1 MPEDYIPDSFQN
13 RYDWAKNIHDNLDQY
28 AAALGLDSGEV
39 STIKGRLSA
48 IVTNYKAVLD
58 AQRVLDTTVGTAN
71 SGFDVAAPELRR
83 QFAACRKSVGYNDG
97 IGSALAIAPVG
108 GKAAPA
114 SIKPRLKAESH
125 LGFVPITGRKSY
137 AETVN
142 IYMRIAGQT
151 QWKLVVAKRKT
162 FPFDDQTPPAQ
173 PGVAERREYM
183 AIGCI
188 GDSEVGQPSDI
199 ITVLHG

>member
-1 MPEDYIPDSFQN
+1 MLPAEPALFLCH
-13 RYDWAKNIHDNLDQY
+13 DWAKNIHDNLDQY
-28 AAALGLDSGEV
+28 AAALGLDSGEI
-39 STIKGRLSA
+39 SAIKSRLSLM
-48 IVTNYKAVLD
+48 IINYKAVLD
-58 AQRVLDTTVGTAN
+58 AQRVFDTTVGTAN
-71 SGFDVAAPELRR
+71 AGFDTAAPELRR
-83 QFAACRKSVGYNDG
+83 QFAARRKSAGYHDG
-97 IGSALAIAPVG
+97 IGSTLGIAPTG

-125 LGFVPITGRKSY
+125 HGFVRITGRKNY

-142 IYMRIAGQT
+142 ISMRIAGQT

-173 PGVAERREYM
+173 PGAAERREYM

-188 GDSEVGQPSDI
+188 GDAEVGQPSDI
-199 ITVLHG
+199 VTVLHG